1 MTENPLNAPEPAGEI
16 PAPDPAES
24 MTVLDLL
31 AQAPA
36 AQPDKARPGVSRLL
50 QGDGVNLIAFTFS
63 PGQSLPDHRA
73 AHPITVQAISGDLRF
88 GCGSET
94 VELTPGKV
102 VHVKEHITHRVDCPA
117 DARGPAVMLLSMLT
131 GERH

>member
-1 MTENPLNAPEPAGEI
+1 MTDTAPTTPT
-16 PAPDPAES
+16 PDPAES

-31 AQAPA
+31 AQAPVA
-36 AQPDKARPGVSRLL
+36 NPDKTRPAVSRLL
-50 QGDGVNLIAFTFS
+50 QGDGANLIVFTFS

-73 AHPITVQAISGDLRF
+73 AHPITVTAFSGELRF

-102 VHVKEHITHRVDCPA
+102 VHVREHVTHRVDCPA
-117 DARGPAVMLLSMLT
+117 DAAGPAVMLLTMLT